1 MFCANRNRFCFILD
15 HSKLKMQDPEQYE
28 SIITNHPAIINELTR
43 RSIPGSIADNESYRN
58 DQQ

>member
-1 MFCANRNRFCFILD
+1 
-15 HSKLKMQDPEQYE
+15 MQDPEQYE

-43 RSIPGSIADNESYRN
+43 RSIPGSISDNESYRN